1 MYVVPTAIK
10 ALGYPD
16 GTEVLM
22 YSHRDQGMAGAGDS
36 SKRVLECKVGDGRD
50 ALTAAFGGV
59 DDWSWVPWNDRY

>member
-1 MYVVPTAIK
+1 
-10 ALGYPD
+10 
-16 GTEVLM
+16 M